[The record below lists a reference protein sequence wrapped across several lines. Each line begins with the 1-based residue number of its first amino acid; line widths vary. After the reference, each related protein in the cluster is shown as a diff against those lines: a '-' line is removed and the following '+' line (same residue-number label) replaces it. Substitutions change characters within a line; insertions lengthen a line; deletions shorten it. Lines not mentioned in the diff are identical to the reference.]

1 MLISDYFSWLILGKI
16 LVCFLWGCPGAYVYH
31 SGLAYINT
39 PSLVLYGSKNRL
51 ITCERFALLDSRI
64 PMWGVQLTAL
74 RPFYRMT
81 RLGNNVR
88 RQCQMNTLKR
98 QRVEFFVVL
107 GHFCPLTFL
116 TTQKIKIL
124 KKKKNTWRYYH
135 FTLVYHKWWSYDVW
149 FLRYQA
155 WQTNFLS
162 FRTMFCPFTPL
173 TTQKIK
179 ILKKMKKLLE
189 YQKWKSYCPFTP
201 LPPSLTTQR
210 MKFWKKTP
218 GDIII
223 FLKCTINE
231 NHMIY
236 CSWHMKCTRQNVF
249 VILGHFLP
257 FYPPKS
263 LKNKNFRKMKK
274 MPGDI
279 ITLH

>member
-107 GHFCPLTFL
+107 GHFCPLTLL

-124 KKKKNTWRYYH
+124 KKKKKH
-135 FTLVYHKWWSYDVW
+135 LEI
-149 FLRYQA
+149 
-155 WQTNFLS
+155 LS
-162 FRTMFCPFTPL
+162 FYTCVSQMMIIWCMVPEISS
-173 TTQKIK
+173 TTD
-179 ILKKMKKLLE
+179 E
-189 YQKWKSYCPFTP
+189 F
-201 LPPSLTTQR
+201 
-210 MKFWKKTP
+210 
-218 GDIII
+218 
-223 FLKCTINE
+223 
-231 NHMIY
+231 
-236 CSWHMKCTRQNVF
+236 F
-249 VILGHFLP
+249 VISDYVLP
-257 FYPPKS
+257 FYPPYNPENQNFE
-263 LKNKNFRKMKK
+263 KNEKTPGVPKMK
-274 MPGDI
+274 I
-279 ITLH
+279 ILPFYTPSPLPNNPENEILKKNTWRYHHFP

>member
-107 GHFCPLTFL
+107 GHFCPLTLL

-124 KKKKNTWRYYH
+124 KKKKTLGDIIILHLCITNDDHMMYGSWDIKHDRRIFCH
-135 FTLVYHKWWSYDVW
+135 FGLC
-149 FLRYQA
+149 FAL
-155 WQTNFLS
+155 
-162 FRTMFCPFTPL
+162 
-173 TTQKIK
+173 
-179 ILKKMKKLLE
+179 
-189 YQKWKSYCPFTP
+189 
-201 LPPSLTTQR
+201 LPPLQPRKS
-210 MKFWKKTP
+210 KFWKKWKNSWST
-218 GDIII
+218 
-223 FLKCTINE
+223 KNE
-231 NHMIY
+231 NHIALL
-236 CSWHMKCTRQNVF
+236 H
-249 VILGHFLP
+249 P
-257 FYPPKS
+257 FPP
-263 LKNKNFRKMKK
+263 
-274 MPGDI
+274 P
-279 ITLH
+279 